1 MIPAHRRA
9 SVLAGRQIQYRHAA
23 SVKRTSQDGRRSGVP
38 LTHLSDARCDRHY
51 ATSSSSLPESHRN
64 QDASDNVV
72 VPKRGEE
79 HLEEASAQPQRQSQ
93 GQSLTGAAKL
103 FADAL
108 AEESLDH
115 SSSSTSGS
123 SSREYLKL
131 TQGPI
136 WTGDESQSDAVLRML
151 VDAHKPLRS
160 EGGIKHNAS
169 EEKIKGIIKN
179 ITGAGNFEPR
189 LGRYI
194 PLATAQQAGL
204 DSSQKKNGEGEGEAK
219 AKELGEI
226 GAANPHRTTI
236 PPHLHRPWHSTYTG
250 SSRTMQ
256 DEVPQ
261 IKYGTFIKSRKGGE
275 ELTNLLELNI
285 NLPKGAPIDGKT
297 RSKIREARKSGRM
310 VRRLDNA
317 REGALDYKLGLGNEE
332 SHYVQVGVDGEAEEG
347 EGDEGDTFRGN
358 RQIRGASVLGAQKGG
373 ASGLRAW
380 GGLVEDRIQRA
391 KEAGFFKVTNGKGK
405 PIPRDPE
412 ASNPHLETG
421 ELLMNRIVK
430 RQGALPPWIEL
441 QHSLDATMSAFR
453 STLLTTYTTHLV
465 RNVISSNAL
474 SPLPPLHS
482 IPSQDDAWEARE
494 LKFHQENVK
503 QINDLVRRMNAQA
516 PSPARRNL
524 ITLESE
530 LSRLRGDVLKNEVWN
545 EIKRRAEE
553 AAKIPQRST
562 SSLPPFIFDNEGW
575 NALKSATKRSF
586 GTIAAPVTAV
596 IGKGRVGGTSVP
608 SRGGS
613 PMSSDGA
620 GGRFSGSSSS
630 AGNPKPLRLAVMAGV
645 GLGAIVYFSRRPVHN
660 DSAVELELIPL
671 IQQVEPEPE
680 VTGIVASSPSEP
692 PLTPLREIRLYIF
705 EPLAT
710 FFRFLHLA
718 FLFGPVILTTPML
731 LIGKPE
737 RRRRTGKPIK
747 EEEENWGAIWWYSF
761 LVRQME
767 RAGPS
772 FIKLGQWAA
781 SRADLFPASLC
792 EKMSKLHS
800 NGKPHSIHHTR
811 RVMEKAFGMKFDDIF
826 EEFGAE
832 PIGCGAIAQV
842 YKATLKPSVFHGGAA
857 SSTRETQGSGSEQ
870 PVNTAVAIKVL
881 HPRVR
886 KTIRRDIAIMSVF
899 ANILNTLP
907 GMEWISLPEE
917 VQVFGQMMNSQ
928 LDLRVEAS
936 NLERFERNFQKRGRR
951 VTFPSPIKLG
961 KNELGEEREGTQDV
975 LIEEFEDALPL
986 KWFLLNGGGPYDD
999 KIANIGLDAFLEM
1012 LLLDNWT
1019 HGDLHPGNIM
1029 VRFYKPTTTDYIG
1042 PLLNRFSKHPQTP
1055 PSHGPPSESV
1065 TTAELVHSLSSIAED
1080 HDAWHARLDELN
1092 AQGYEPQL
1100 IFIDAGLVTSL
1111 DGTNR
1116 RNFLD
1121 LFQAVAE
1128 FDGYKAGKLMVER
1141 CRTPEHAIDE
1151 ETFALKMQ
1159 HIVLSVKSKTFSLAK
1174 IKIADILTEVLT
1186 AIRTHHVKLEGDFI
1200 NTVLSIL
1207 LLEGIGRQLDPDMD
1221 LFKSALPILRQL
1233 GRQMGTKEAISHTPK
1248 GNLLA
1253 MVKLWV
1259 WVEARQVVGEASA
1272 IDQWI
1277 KYDRLFPA
1285 I

>member
-1 MIPAHRRA
+1 MIISANSHRRVTSLA
-9 SVLAGRQIQYRHAA
+9 SRQYRSQCCVGAQRSLRLQQHRSEALFA
-23 SVKRTSQDGRRSGVP
+23 SS
-38 LTHLSDARCDRHY
+38 SDRGY
-51 ATSSSSLPESHRN
+51 ATASTSSSTSSSNGANNDDNIR
-64 QDASDNVV
+64 DNVET
-72 VPKRGEE
+72 GD
-79 HLEEASAQPQRQSQ
+79 EARDRQH
-93 GQSLTGAAKL
+93 LTGAAKL

-108 AEESLDH
+108 AEESLD
-115 SSSSTSGS
+115 SSSASDRSATIGGTGT
-123 SSREYLKL
+123 RNRDHLKL

-189 LGRYI
+189 LGRFV
-194 PLATAQQAGL
+194 PLATAEQAGL
-204 DSSQKKNGEGEGEAK
+204 QKNEGEGEGE
-219 AKELGEI
+219 GEEI
-226 GAANPHRTTI
+226 KVNPHRTTI

-250 SSRTMQ
+250 SSRTAME
-256 DEVPQ
+256 DEVPKV
-261 IKYGTFIKSRKGGE
+261 KYGTFIKSRKAGE

-285 NLPKGAPIDGKT
+285 NLPKGGGPIDGKT

-317 REGALDYKLGLGNEE
+317 REGALDYKLGLGNPDEE
-332 SHYVQVGVDGEAEEG
+332 SRYVQVGVDGEEG
-347 EGDEGDTFRGN
+347 GDDNNTFRGN

-465 RNVISSNAL
+465 RNVISTNAL

-494 LKFHQENVK
+494 FKFHQENVK
-503 QINDLVRRMNAQA
+503 QINDLIRRMNAQA

-530 LSRLRGDVLKNEVWN
+530 LGKLRGDVLKNEVWN
-545 EIKRRAEE
+545 EVKRRAEE
-553 AAKIPQRST
+553 AAKISQRPN

-596 IGKGRVGGTSVP
+596 IGKGRVGGTAVP
-608 SRGGS
+608 PREMS
-613 PMSSDGA
+613 PMSHEGA
-620 GGRFSGSSSS
+620 GGRSSSS
-630 AGNPKPLRLAVMAGV
+630 GGNNAGNPKPLRLAVMGCV
-645 GLGAIVYFSRRPVHN
+645 GIGAIVYFSRRPVHN
-660 DSAVELELIPL
+660 DSTPEFDVIPL
-671 IQQVEPEPE
+671 AEQESEPDAEQI
-680 VTGIVASSPSEP
+680 GIVASSPSEP
-692 PLTPLREIRLYIF
+692 PLTPLRVIRLYIF

-718 FLFGPVILTTPML
+718 LLFGPVILTTPML
-731 LIGKPE
+731 LVGKPE

-747 EEEENWGAIWWYSF
+747 EEEENWGAVWWYSF

-792 EKMSKLHS
+792 DKMSKLHS

-826 EEFGAE
+826 EEFGDE

-842 YKATLKPSVFHGGAA
+842 YKATLKPSVFSGGAA
-857 SSTRETQGSGSEQ
+857 SSSRELQHIGTDSSE
-870 PVNTAVAIKVL
+870 PSNTAVAIKVL

-917 VQVFGQMMNSQ
+917 VQVFGEMMNSQ

-936 NLERFERNFQKRGRR
+936 NLDRFERNFQKRGRR

-961 KNELGEEREGTQDV
+961 KNELGEEREETQDV

-999 KIANIGLDAFLEM
+999 KIASIGLDAFLEM

-1042 PLLNRFSKHPQTP
+1042 PLLNKFSHHPQTP

-1065 TTAELVHSLSSIAED
+1065 TTQELVHSLSSIAEN
-1080 HDAWHARLDELN
+1080 HDAWHARLEELN
-1092 AQGYEPQL
+1092 AEGYEPQL

-1141 CRTPEHAIDE
+1141 CRTPEYCIDE

-1174 IKIADILTEVLT
+1174 IKISDILTEVLT

-1259 WVEARQVVGEASA
+1259 WVEARQVAGEASA